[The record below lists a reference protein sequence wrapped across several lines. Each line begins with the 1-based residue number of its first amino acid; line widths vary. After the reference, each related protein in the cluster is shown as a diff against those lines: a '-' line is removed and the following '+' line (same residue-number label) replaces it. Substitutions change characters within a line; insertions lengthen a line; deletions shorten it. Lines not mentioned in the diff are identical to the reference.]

1 MDQEVLDENEL
12 ILGMMRRDGVDLTC
26 PYRVEHHFSGSNF
39 ELLEKLA
46 IALYSLGLEVTDPD
60 EFTDERGRTAF
71 AFDAFREMIP
81 DGAAIAADQ
90 EKFWPKL
97 ATFRATYDGWG
108 VDVGG
113 GSPDDDAGEESPDE
127 AEED

>member
-26 PYRVEHHFSGSNF
+26 PYRVEHHFSGRNF

-46 IALYSLGLEVTDPD
+46 IALYSLGFEVTDPD

-71 AFDAFREMIP
+71 AFDAFREMISRTTLALSLER
-81 DGAAIAADQ
+81 GEAQEAA
-90 EKFWPKL
+90 
-97 ATFRATYDGWG
+97 
-108 VDVGG
+108 
-113 GSPDDDAGEESPDE
+113 
-127 AEED
+127 AEREWDINGRKAVLRIRKNG